1 MSKFSFVLFDL
12 DGTITDSG
20 PGIIKAAMLA
30 LEHFGIR
37 ENDEERKRLFVGPP
51 LDRSFMDRYGLSKD
65 QAWEAIGVFRE
76 YYNDK
81 GVFENSVYP
90 GMDALLKELKD
101 NGLVLAIASSKPQ
114 PLIHKVLSHFEL
126 EKYFD
131 VIVGCELDGTRST
144 KSEVVKEV
152 LSRLSDIARKRNMLD
167 CSDADPE
174 EKVSEVI
181 KKSVMVGDRFYD
193 VEGSHAFEIP
203 CIGVLY
209 GYGTRKEMEDAHAD
223 YIAETVEDIGRIIC
237 SEN

>member
-193 VEGSHAFEIP
+193 AEGAHAFEIP

>member
-174 EKVSEVI
+174 EKENEVI

-193 VEGSHAFEIP
+193 AEGAHAFEIP

>member
-65 QAWEAIGVFRE
+65 QAWQAIGVFRE

-152 LSRLSDIARKRNMLD
+152 LCGPSVIARKRNMRD